1 MRKSYKEPQEHR
13 NVIPSNRIQGGTG
26 TLRRHS
32 VYFPTMSNR
41 IQGASGTLR
50 RHPVYFP
57 TISNRIQGA
66 SWTPRHILNNFLH
79 SNSLSL
85 SSTPI
90 KLTKLPFSEYRNLNK
105 QLRTRYLGYVFKG
118 WICSF
123 QPISAKENVLFW
135 TLKRTQNCAI
145 FSRSLTVVF
154 LWNYLKS
161 QNAPLDG
168 LRVACFLE

>member
-1 MRKSYKEPQEHR
+1 M
-13 NVIPSNRIQGGTG
+13 SNRIQGATG
-26 TLRRHS
+26 TPRPHP

-41 IQGASGTLR
+41 IQGTTGTLR

-66 SWTPRHILNNFLH
+66 TGTLRRHPIYFPTKSNRIQGATGTLRHSLTNFLR
-79 SNSLSL
+79 SNLLSL
-85 SSTPI
+85 SPTC
-90 KLTKLPFSEYRNLNK
+90 
-105 QLRTRYLGYVFKG
+105 LGDDSALFN
-118 WICSF
+118 IF
-123 QPISAKENVLFW
+123 QSKKVLLW
-135 TLKRTQNCAI
+135 TLKRTQI
-145 FSRSLTVVF
+145 YVVFSRSLTVAF